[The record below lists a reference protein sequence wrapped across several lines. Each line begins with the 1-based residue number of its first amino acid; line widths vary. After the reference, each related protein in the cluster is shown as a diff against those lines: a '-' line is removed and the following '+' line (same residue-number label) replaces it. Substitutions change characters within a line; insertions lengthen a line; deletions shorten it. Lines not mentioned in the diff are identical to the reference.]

1 MQKLIL
7 IFGITALFTACKNN
21 NTASESSE
29 PTSVVADIKEAVTN
43 DGLKSAIYESETIMP
58 GGMGTTSTKVTFD
71 DYGKKTRTEMKSAI
85 SFGGKSMNTSANS
98 LMIDGYVYSWQTGAK
113 KGNKFKLDESRF
125 DPSNTD
131 FSKLSEEMRKKLNYK
146 DEGTETVNGKECK
159 VASFSSEQMKGK
171 VWMWKQVPVKMEM
184 SIVDKVVTST
194 LKNLEENPS
203 LPSGTFDVPADV
215 EFREMSMP
223 NAPKMPET
231 AQK

>member
-1 MQKLIL
+1 
-7 IFGITALFTACKNN
+7 
-21 NTASESSE
+21 
-29 PTSVVADIKEAVTN
+29 
-43 DGLKSAIYESETIMP
+43 
-58 GGMGTTSTKVTFD
+58 
-71 DYGKKTRTEMKSAI
+71 
-85 SFGGKSMNTSANS
+85 
-98 LMIDGYVYSWQTGAK
+98 
-113 KGNKFKLDESRF
+113 
-125 DPSNTD
+125 
-131 FSKLSEEMRKKLNYK
+131 MRKKLNYK

-223 NAPKMPET
+223 KMPET